1 MQFNVISYIIGH
13 ICLIISE
20 IMNKYQKILDSWKSV
35 FTKKDLEKILDLKS
49 KDALDKFLYRSKKTW
64 ILKNI
69 FYGIYVLKN
78 YNVLELACK
87 IKKKSYISL
96 ETVLKEKGVIFQYY
110 EKLFLISDNSLEK
123 NVDDKTF
130 CYKKIKDEILLNQL
144 WLIHKKNYII
154 ASLERAICD
163 RIYLT
168 KNYYFDNCD
177 QVNFEK
183 LEEISKIYKNNRV
196 ILEVKKLK
204 EKYAR

>member
-1 MQFNVISYIIGH
+1 
-13 ICLIISE
+13 
-20 IMNKYQKILDSWKSV
+20 MNKYQKILDSWKSV

-130 CYKKIKDEILLNQL
+130 CYKKIKDEMVVGI
-144 WLIHKKNYII
+144 
-154 ASLERAICD
+154 D
-163 RIYLT
+163 
-168 KNYYFDNCD
+168 
-177 QVNFEK
+177 K
-183 LEEISKIYKNNRV
+183 LDIEFLQPGGCTSSRTSVAAVE
-196 ILEVKKLK
+196 LQCAL
-204 EKYAR
+204 